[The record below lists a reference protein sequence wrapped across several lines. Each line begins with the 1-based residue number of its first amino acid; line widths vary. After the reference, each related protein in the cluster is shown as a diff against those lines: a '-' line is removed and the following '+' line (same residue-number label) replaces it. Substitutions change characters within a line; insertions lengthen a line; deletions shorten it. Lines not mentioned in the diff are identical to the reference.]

1 MIESPMDVLQNH
13 PVRKSRKQKR
23 SFRDAVQA
31 YAEHHGYRV
40 KVESGSLG
48 SRNIVIGDPETARY
62 LVTAHYDTPASLW
75 VPNLMIP
82 CNLPLFLLSQIVLTV
97 LLYVPTLAAAWLAM
111 HLASDTMLWYVVT
124 LAMVWLTLLWM
135 LAGPAN
141 PHNANDNTS
150 GVVVVLEMMASVP
163 QVFRDRV
170 CFVLFDMEEQG
181 MIGSASYRKKHRHAV
196 KIQTVLNLDCV
207 GDGDNIMLFPDKNVK
222 QDHRLMEWLC
232 AMERSC
238 GDKSIQVRREGFAFF
253 PSDQMGFPRGIGICA
268 LRGKGRFTYVGR
280 IHTFRDNVLDY
291 TNINIL
297 RACLVT
303 LIISGAVE

>member
-1 MIESPMDVLQNH
+1 MIESPMDVLRDH
-13 PVRKSRKQKR
+13 PVRKNRQQKQ

-31 YAEHHGYRV
+31 YAEKQGYRV
-40 KVESGSLG
+40 TVESGSLG
-48 SRNIVIGDPETARY
+48 SRNIVVGDPETARY
-62 LVTAHYDTPASLW
+62 LITAHYDTPASLW

-82 CNLPLFLLSQIVLTV
+82 CNLPLFLVSQILLTIF
-97 LLYVPTLAAAWLAM
+97 LYVPTIAAAWLAM
-111 HLASDTMLWYVVT
+111 RLAPDTMLWHFVT
-124 LAMVWLTLLWM
+124 LAMLWVTLLWM

-141 PHNANDNTS
+141 PRNANDNTS
-150 GVVVVLEMMASVP
+150 GVVAVLEMIASTP
-163 QVFRDRV
+163 RIYRDRV

-207 GDGDNIMLFPDKNVK
+207 GNGDNIMLFPDKNVK
-222 QDHRLMEWLC
+222 QDQRLMEWLC

-238 GDKSIQVRREGFAFF
+238 GEKSIQIRQKGFAIF

-268 LRGKGRFTYVGR
+268 LRGKGWFTYVGR
-280 IHTFRDNVLDY
+280 IHTFRDTVLDY

-297 RACLVT
+297 RACLIS
-303 LIISGAVE
+303 LISSGAVE